1 MYENISYES
10 ILQRM
15 LDKVPNTIDKREGS
29 IIYDA
34 LAPAALE
41 LQLIYIELNTIMNE
55 SFADTASREYL
66 IRRANERGITPEPAT
81 NAILKGVFTPATID
95 VLGKRFNCNKLNYIA
110 IEKINDGEY
119 QMQCETVGLDGN
131 ANFGQMI
138 PIDYV
143 EGLETATLTEILIPG
158 ENEEDT
164 EVFRERYF
172 KSFESQAFGGNIA
185 DYKQKTNS
193 IPGVGSTKVTP
204 VWNGGG
210 TVLLTIINSNFE
222 AASEELIESVQETI
236 DPTQD
241 ASGKGIAPIG
251 HIVTV
256 NTAEEVPI
264 NVETSIT
271 YDSNYSFD
279 ALKTQIEE
287 VIENYLSEL
296 RRTWG
301 DDEYLTVRSSQ
312 IDARLL
318 DIIGIVDIQNTY
330 VNGVKN
336 FVLSEYQ
343 IPIVGGI
350 TEND

>member
-1 MYENISYES
+1 MYENITYED

-15 LDKVPNTIDKREGS
+15 LDRVPNNMDKREGS

-34 LAPAALE
+34 LAPAAVE
-41 LQLIYIELNTIMNE
+41 LQLMYIELDVIMSE

-81 NAILKGVFTPATID
+81 NAILKGVFTPTTVD
-95 VLGKRFNCNKLNYIA
+95 VLGKRFNCGELNYVA
-110 IEKINDGEY
+110 IEKITDGEY

-138 PIDYV
+138 PIEYI
-143 EGLETATLTEILIPG
+143 EGLETAELTDILIPG
-158 ENEEDT
+158 EDEEDT

-172 KSFESQAFGGNIA
+172 KSFESQAFGGNVA
-185 DYKQKTNS
+185 DYKQKTNA
-193 IPGVGSTKVTP
+193 IDGVGSTKVTP

-241 ASGKGIAPIG
+241 ALGKGLAPIG

-256 NTAEEVPI
+256 NGAEEVRV
-264 NVETSIT
+264 NVTTSIT
-271 YDSNYSFD
+271 YESNYSFD
-279 ALKTQIEE
+279 SLKTQIEE

-296 RRTWG
+296 RKTWG
-301 DDEYLTVRSSQ
+301 DNEYLTVRSSQ

-318 DIIGIVDIQNTY
+318 DIVGIVDIQNTY
-330 VNGVKN
+330 VNDVKN
-336 FVLSEYQ
+336 FAITEYQ
-343 IPIVGGI
+343 IPILGGV
-350 TEND
+350 TDD